1 MSHKTVVLQ
10 PMNLV
15 YTPKDLVEL
24 EEYITSFNGVERGV
38 AYVCAYMAWNLA
50 CKLTNPENQ
59 PAENAEIRAPHCS
72 HISMS
77 SVTDILVENIDVDL
91 LREQRDE
98 LLKLISDAIDLP
110 GSYKIETING
120 VIHLLDCMLD
130 VAAEFAFNEDES

>member
-1 MSHKTVVLQ
+1 MSDETVVLQ

-59 PAENAEIRAPHCS
+59 SAE
-72 HISMS
+72 
-77 SVTDILVENIDVDL
+77 D
-91 LREQRDE
+91 
-98 LLKLISDAIDLP
+98 
-110 GSYKIETING
+110 
-120 VIHLLDCMLD
+120 
-130 VAAEFAFNEDES
+130 